1 MGHVWMRPESS
12 SRLNLQ
18 TVLGANDKTKAL
30 AEAWGVV
37 EGGGGCWPFDL
48 LGKVLI

>member
-1 MGHVWMRPESS
+1 MRPESS

-30 AEAWGVV
+30 AEAWGV
-37 EGGGGCWPFDL
+37 GGGAGGCWPFDL

>member
-30 AEAWGVV
+30 AEAWG
-37 EGGGGCWPFDL
+37 GGGAGGCWPFDL